1 MLTDPTPA
9 WLDAEGDALVD
20 FARGSRTSLGFGNLD
35 DDGEVA
41 DPERAELWVTCRMT
55 HVFSLAAM
63 RGRPGCAELAD
74 HGVRALREVFA
85 DPEHGG
91 WFATVR
97 EAAPGTDPGAVA
109 PSPSGRD
116 RSGPRAADPTAR
128 PSAVEPEGAPRVE
141 PDGDAGARKEAYPHA
156 FVLLAAA
163 SATAAG
169 RPGAD
174 ALLAEALALHTAR
187 FWDEEAGMVLEG
199 WDRAF
204 AVAEPYR
211 GVNANMHTVE
221 AYLAVADVTGEDVW
235 LDRAERITRRVVD
248 GFAREHAWRIP
259 EHFDASWQPLLDYNR
274 GDPAHPFRPYGATV
288 GHWLEWARLTL
299 HARAALLARGREAGG
314 WMLEGARA
322 LFDAAVREGWAVDGE
337 DGFVYTV
344 DFDGTAVVT
353 QRMHWVLCEGIGA
366 AAALHAVADEPGSIT
381 SAAELAR
388 WYTTWWAYARAHLIE
403 SPGRWHHELDPSGR
417 PATGT
422 WSGRPDVYHA
432 YQATVLPRLP
442 LAPALS
448 SGLARGLL
456 DERG

>member
-1 MLTDPTPA
+1 MLTDPMPA
-9 WLDAEGDALVD
+9 WLDAEGDALVE
-20 FARGSRTSLGFGNLD
+20 FARGSRTGLGFGHLG
-35 DDGEVA
+35 DDGDVA
-41 DPERAELWVTCRMT
+41 DPGRAELWVTCRMT
-55 HVFSLAAM
+55 HVFALAAM

-91 WFATVR
+91 WFAAVR
-97 EAAPGTDPGAVA
+97 EAAPGTDPGGA
-109 PSPSGRD
+109 
-116 RSGPRAADPTAR
+116 RAAGPTAR
-128 PSAVEPEGAPRVE
+128 PVAVGPA
-141 PDGDAGARKEAYPHA
+141 GDAGARKEAYPHA
-156 FVLLAAA
+156 FVLLAAS
-163 SATAAG
+163 SAAAAG

-174 ALLAEALALHTAR
+174 ALLAEAMTLHTER
-187 FWDEEAGMVLEG
+187 FWDEEVGMVLEG

-221 AYLAVADVTGEDVW
+221 AYLAVADVTGDDVW

-248 GFAREHAWRIP
+248 GFAREHGWRIP
-259 EHFDASWQPLLDYNR
+259 EHFDPSWQPLLDYNR
-274 GDPAHPFRPYGATV
+274 DDPAHPFRPYGATV

-299 HARAALLARGREAGG
+299 HVRASLLARGREAGA

-322 LFDAAVREGWAVDGE
+322 LFGAAVREGWAVDGE

-344 DFDGTAVVT
+344 DFDGAPVVT

-366 AAALHAVADEPGSIT
+366 AAALHAVADEPGSPGGRPDAAA

-388 WYTTWWAYARAHLIE
+388 WYTTWWAYAREHLIE
-403 SPGRWHHELDPSGR
+403 SPGRWHHELDPAGR
-417 PATGT
+417 PAAGT
-422 WSGRPDVYHA
+422 WAGRPDVYHA
-432 YQATVLPRLP
+432 YQATLLPRLP

-448 SGLARGLL
+448 AGVARGLL
-456 DERG
+456 VA